1 MGEKEALPVYMDPI
15 EFSQLLAIVNTLG
28 PRRCLEWGSGGSTRA
43 LLEHCPFIEQYVS
56 VEHDGEWHEQVK
68 QRVEDPR
75 LELNHVPPDKPMSP
89 GKHKHEEVVAWD
101 ASGEVDPGVMAH
113 YVAFPATLN
122 QQFDFVL
129 VDGRARCFCLKAGWE
144 LLRPGGVIVLH
155 DAQRTQYHDA
165 VRALGRA
172 VFLEPWK
179 QGQLCLVRKD

>member
-1 MGEKEALPVYMDPI
+1 
-15 EFSQLLAIVNTLG
+15 
-28 PRRCLEWGSGGSTRA
+28 
-43 LLEHCPFIEQYVS
+43 
-56 VEHDGEWHEQVK
+56 
-68 QRVEDPR
+68 
-75 LELNHVPPDKPMSP
+75 MSP